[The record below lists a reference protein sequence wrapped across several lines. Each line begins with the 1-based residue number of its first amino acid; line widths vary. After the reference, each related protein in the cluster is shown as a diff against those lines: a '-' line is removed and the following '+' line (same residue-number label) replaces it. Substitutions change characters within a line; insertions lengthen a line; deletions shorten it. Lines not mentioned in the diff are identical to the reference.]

1 MKINLQVYF
10 TTEYTFQND
19 RKIVSVVLK
28 YKNHYLLKKRGGNFF
43 MYFSF
48 FAHRYFQE
56 NLWNVLSQIPDA
68 LWICLGMYKVKD

>member
-28 YKNHYLLKKRGGNFF
+28 YKNHYLLKKRGGKFSCIFHSLLIDISKKIYETFF
-43 MYFSF
+43 HKFPMPCGY
-48 FAHRYFQE
+48 
-56 NLWNVLSQIPDA
+56 V
-68 LWICLGMYKVKD
+68 